1 MRNTIED
8 PEKLA
13 NKIDESE
20 KTTIKDAL
28 KET

>member
-8 PEKLA
+8 ENKLA
-13 NKIDESE
+13 NKIDEDD
-20 KTTIKDAL
+20 KTTIKDAI